1 LKPDP
6 RTNGFDATPPETLR
20 RLSKSQQAQYFDR
33 GYFLLKDALS
43 LNEVEAM
50 REAGDVLEAEREE
63 ELRREHDGHFLINR
77 ADDITFTTH
86 VVTRSEV
93 AHRFAQ
99 LEVFKDLC
107 SELIGPGAILYWD
120 QLVYKKPETDEEF
133 PWHQDNGY
141 TFVSPE
147 AYLTCWV
154 PLTEATEENGCPWVI
169 PRAHLLGTLKHWSTP
184 LGLQCVNSSDELPN
198 TPAAVEAS
206 PGDIVVFSSLTPHR
220 TGPNLTDA
228 CRKAFIL
235 QYAAR
240 GAVMHPRGGDPIQLP
255 FDDRRHISMAIA

>member
-1 LKPDP
+1 
-6 RTNGFDATPPETLR
+6 
-20 RLSKSQQAQYFDR
+20 
-33 GYFLLKDALS
+33 
-43 LNEVEAM
+43 M
-50 REAGDVLEAEREE
+50 REAGDVLEAEREA

-107 SELIGPGAILYWD
+107 SDLIGPGAILYWD

-154 PLTEATEENGCPWVI
+154 PLTEATEENGCPWVV
-169 PRAHLLGTLKHWSTP
+169 PEAHRLGTLKHWSTP
-184 LGLQCVNSSDELPN
+184 LGLQCVSSSDDISAAPTWLAGLQCSSWAVSSKHSLGKEYQHEQDGIPHPAISRRGRHRHRIALP
-198 TPAAVEAS
+198 
-206 PGDIVVFSSLTPHR
+206 D
-220 TGPNLTDA
+220 
-228 CRKAFIL
+228 
-235 QYAAR
+235 
-240 GAVMHPRGGDPIQLP
+240 
-255 FDDRRHISMAIA
+255 

>member
-1 LKPDP
+1 
-6 RTNGFDATPPETLR
+6 
-20 RLSKSQQAQYFDR
+20 
-33 GYFLLKDALS
+33 
-43 LNEVEAM
+43 M
-50 REAGDVLEAEREE
+50 REAGDVLEAEREA

-77 ADDITFTTH
+77 ADEITFTTH

-107 SELIGPGAILYWD
+107 SDLIGPGAILYWD

-169 PRAHLLGTLKHWSTP
+169 LGPPFGTLNIGP
-184 LGLQCVNSSDELPN
+184 LHLVFSALVQAMSSPIHLPLSKQVLETLWCFPSRRIEPAQTLR
-198 TPAAVEAS
+198 TPAGKHLYCS
-206 PGDIVVFSSLTPHR
+206 TRL
-220 TGPNLTDA
+220 
-228 CRKAFIL
+228 
-235 QYAAR
+235 AAR
-240 GAVMHPRGGDPIQLP
+240 
-255 FDDRRHISMAIA
+255 